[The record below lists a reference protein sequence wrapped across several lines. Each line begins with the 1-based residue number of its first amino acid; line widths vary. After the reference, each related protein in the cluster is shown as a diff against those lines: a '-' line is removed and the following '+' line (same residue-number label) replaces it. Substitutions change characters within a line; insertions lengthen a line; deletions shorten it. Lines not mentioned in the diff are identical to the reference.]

1 MRNHTFFIVPY
12 RDRESD
18 LAAFRTYFS
27 NLCSAKP
34 LWAQGVKLII
44 VEQSDDRP
52 FNRGALKNIGAIHVQ
67 RLGERNPTLVFH
79 DVDTI
84 PRYPLSIDYGA
95 NSGEVNHIY
104 GNNDA
109 LGGIFS
115 VKLHDFLNSGGFP
128 NLWGW
133 GYEDNVMTARM
144 SKIGVSIDRS
154 SKIRLTDYNRISRL
168 DLASQ
173 PPTRDVCLRSLRSVR
188 MGTCDGI
195 PHLSNIRTTVDECF
209 LKVHHF
215 QSKFD
220 SPPRLVTISSNVLR
234 GNVLNTLFPKAKPM
248 QMRFQKT

>member
-1 MRNHTFFIVPY
+1 MGLHTFFIVPY
-12 RDRESD
+12 RDRVSD
-18 LAAFRTYFS
+18 LAIFRTYFDQ
-27 NLCSAKP
+27 LCSDKP

-52 FNRGALKNIGAIHVQ
+52 FNRGALKNIGALHVR
-67 RLGERNPTLVFH
+67 RLGGRNPTLVFH

-95 NSGEVNHIY
+95 DPGEVNHIY

-133 GYEDNVMTARM
+133 GYEDNVMTARIR
-144 SKIGVSIDRS
+144 KVGVSIDRS
-154 SKIRLTDYNRISRL
+154 NKIRLTDYSRIARL

-188 MGTCDGI
+188 SGTCDSI
-195 PHLSNIRTTVDECF
+195 LHLSNVKTTVDGCF

-220 SPPRLVTISSNVLR
+220 SPENLVTISSNVLR
-234 GNVLNTLFPKAKPM
+234 GNVLNTLFPKARPLQM
-248 QMRFQKT
+248 QFHKI